1 MESNGAHLDRALKK
15 GRITPVFIAIVALT
29 LTFYHLYTSGVSMFG
44 AWIQRD
50 IHLTLILVL
59 VFLIYPATQKGGQDK
74 ASLLD
79 LVFIALAV
87 ASGVYILLFYQDIVM
102 RAGAPNTPDLI
113 FGIIMVLLILE
124 ATRRATGWVLVIIA
138 GTFLLYNFLGPYIPG
153 LLGHKGYSIGRVIS
167 QMYLTTEGIFGVP
180 LGVSANYIFLFI
192 FLTSMLERLG
202 MGDFLLRLAM
212 ALMGRFT
219 GGPAKTAVLASGFMG
234 SLNGSAVANV
244 VGTGT
249 FTIPLMKRNGYKPY
263 FAGAVEACA
272 SSGGQL
278 MPPIMGA
285 AAFII
290 AEFLS
295 IPYIE
300 VVVAAIIP
308 AALYYLCVLFGVH
321 FEACRLGL
329 TGLPKSELPSV
340 RKVLKEG
347 WYFLV
352 PLGVL
357 VFFLAVLQYTPI
369 RSGFYAIISMLVV
382 SFATKES
389 RISWER
395 FRDGAVM
402 AARNT
407 ITVALACAAAGLV
420 IGSINLTGA
429 GLKISSVIIAAS
441 GGTLWLALLL
451 TALVALIM
459 GMGLPTTAAY
469 IVAGTMAAPALIDM
483 GVLPLAA
490 HLFVFYFA
498 IISAITPPVAL
509 AAYAAA
515 GIAKDEP
522 MKIGFTACKIGL
534 AAFIVPFLFA
544 RQPALIGV
552 GDSWHIAWSVFT
564 AVIGVMALAGGSIG
578 FVVRKALWWERA
590 LLICGALLSLHPVI
604 MTDAIGLGMIVIA
617 LASNIMSGK
626 KPVGKTGTEKSGSLG
641 TAGAKTVAD
650 FSAG

>member
-1 MESNGAHLDRALKK
+1 M
-15 GRITPVFIAIVALT
+15 VFV
-29 LTFYHLYTSGVSMFG
+29 
-44 AWIQRD
+44 
-50 IHLTLILVL
+50 
-59 VFLIYPATQKGGQDK
+59 
-74 ASLLD
+74 
-79 LVFIALAV
+79 ALAV

-138 GTFLLYNFLGPYIPG
+138 GAFLLYNFLGPYIPG

-249 FTIPLMKRNGYKPY
+249 FTIPLMKRNGYKPH

-329 TGLPKSELPSV
+329 TGLPKSELPSA

-369 RSGFYAIISMLVV
+369 RSGFYAIISMFIV
-382 SFATKES
+382 SFATRES

-407 ITVALACAAAGLV
+407 ITVALA
-420 IGSINLTGA
+420 
-429 GLKISSVIIAAS
+429 
-441 GGTLWLALLL
+441 
-451 TALVALIM
+451 
-459 GMGLPTTAAY
+459 
-469 IVAGTMAAPALIDM
+469 
-483 GVLPLAA
+483 
-490 HLFVFYFA
+490 
-498 IISAITPPVAL
+498 
-509 AAYAAA
+509 AYAAA

-522 MKIGFTACKIGL
+522 MKIGITACKIGL

-544 RQPALIGV
+544 GQPALIGV
-552 GDSWHIAWSVFT
+552 GDGWHIAWSTFT
-564 AVIGVMALAGGSIG
+564 ALIGVMALAGGCIG
-578 FVVRKALWWERA
+578 FVVRKALWWERT
-590 LLICGALLSLHPVI
+590 LLICGALLSLHPVVI
-604 MTDAIGLGMIVIA
+604 TDTIGLGMIVVA
-617 LASNIMSGK
+617 LASNIMTGK
-626 KPVGKTGTEKSGSLG
+626 KPVGKTGSEQFGSVGATG
-641 TAGAKTVAD
+641 TKTVVD

>member
-1 MESNGAHLDRALKK
+1 M
-15 GRITPVFIAIVALT
+15 
-29 LTFYHLYTSGVSMFG
+29 
-44 AWIQRD
+44 
-50 IHLTLILVL
+50 
-59 VFLIYPATQKGGQDK
+59 
-74 ASLLD
+74 
-79 LVFIALAV
+79 ALAV

-138 GTFLLYNFLGPYIPG
+138 GAFLLYNFLGPYIPG

-249 FTIPLMKRNGYKPY
+249 FTIPLMKRNGYKPH

-329 TGLPKSELPSV
+329 TGLPKSELPSA

-369 RSGFYAIISMLVV
+369 RSGFYAIISMFIV
-382 SFATKES
+382 SFATRES

-395 FRDGAVM
+395 FRDGAIM

-429 GLKISSVIIAAS
+429 GLKISSVIVAAS

-522 MKIGFTACKIGL
+522 MKIGITACKIGL

-544 RQPALIGV
+544 GQPALIGV
-552 GDSWHIAWSVFT
+552 GDGWHIAWSTFT
-564 AVIGVMALAGGSIG
+564 ALIGVMALAGGCIG
-578 FVVRKALWWERA
+578 FVVRKALWWERT
-590 LLICGALLSLHPVI
+590 LLICGALLSLHPVVI
-604 MTDAIGLGMIVIA
+604 TDTIGLGMIVVA
-617 LASNIMSGK
+617 LASNIMTGK
-626 KPVGKTGTEKSGSLG
+626 KPVGKTGSEQFGSVGATG
-641 TAGAKTVAD
+641 TKTVVD